1 MEQLQGIICNLERFA
16 THDGPGI
23 RTTVF
28 TKGCPLNC
36 VWCSSPHT
44 RNQSPE
50 ILYSENRCGRSG
62 ACAKTC
68 PEDALKLSD
77 EGLQIDRDLCTT
89 CGDCIEVCTSRALEI
104 TGESMTVEE
113 LFREVD
119 KDSSF
124 YRRSSGGVTVS
135 GGELTM
141 QSEFVIAFFKKCKE
155 QYIHTAIE
163 TCGLSPWSRL
173 SEVLQ
178 YVDLTYFDI
187 KHMDDKAHRK
197 ITCAS
202 NREILSN
209 AKRVA
214 ETHEMVIRV
223 PVVPG
228 HNDSEENIVA
238 TSRFAAG
245 LGKGFQGIE
254 LLPYHRLGTTRYS
267 QLDMTY
273 ELDGLESPDD
283 DHMKWLKD
291 LVMLEGI
298 PVDIVA

>member
-141 QSEFVIAFFKKCKE
+141 QSEFVLAKACLPHLRAQGGGRMLFTSSVTGNHVAVPGNAHYAASKSGLNGFIRAA
-155 QYIHTAIE
+155 AIE
-163 TCGLSPWSRL
+163 FAGEGITVNGVEPGLILTPALDSLATEEQQQGLAQFIPMKRL
-173 SEVLQ
+173 GQPEDIAHAMLYLASAEAG
-178 YVDLTYFDI
+178 YVTGQTI
-187 KHMDDKAHRK
+187 
-197 ITCAS
+197 
-202 NREILSN
+202 
-209 AKRVA
+209 
-214 ETHEMVIRV
+214 
-223 PVVPG
+223 VVDG
-228 HNDSEENIVA
+228 GA
-238 TSRFAAG
+238 
-245 LGKGFQGIE
+245 
-254 LLPYHRLGTTRYS
+254 LLPENGA
-267 QLDMTY
+267 M
-273 ELDGLESPDD
+273 
-283 DHMKWLKD
+283 
-291 LVMLEGI
+291 MLAE
-298 PVDIVA
+298 